1 MRDRSQGDESPWR
14 IFVPSVVV
22 PERLHE
28 DEHMLLWQVRGT
40 SDAAVETEDYRLRS
54 GSALWV
60 PAGAP
65 HSLTVRENS
74 VLLPMSFDLTHTATT
89 LRTPTVIAVDS
100 RLRTLLLAKVQ
111 TECSIIQPAANI
123 DRQILAMIESS
134 PGRSTALPM
143 PATEAALTV
152 AETLRFNPGDDHTL
166 AELAASV
173 HASVRTI
180 ERAFVAETGMTFRQW
195 RIHNRMEAAAIL
207 LRTASNLE
215 AVANRVGYLNASAF
229 GRAFKEHFGTTPHRY
244 ALRFRT

>member
-1 MRDRSQGDESPWR
+1 
-14 IFVPSVVV
+14 
-22 PERLHE
+22 
-28 DEHMLLWQVRGT
+28 
-40 SDAAVETEDYRLRS
+40 
-54 GSALWV
+54 
-60 PAGAP
+60 
-65 HSLTVRENS
+65 
-74 VLLPMSFDLTHTATT
+74 
-89 LRTPTVIAVDS
+89 
-100 RLRTLLLAKVQ
+100 
-111 TECSIIQPAANI
+111 
-123 DRQILAMIESS
+123 MIESS